1 MPLVRAKTKL
11 DELFARRFLHPHF
24 ESVGEGTVFTNPWHV
39 EVFGPSVYVGK
50 HVHISA
56 TVDLK
61 VRLSVWAAKPG
72 LGRVRIGDYSVI
84 NAGTRIASTID
95 IDIGANALFATNVYI
110 TDGDSHDPYDRVFN
124 SGKHAPVKI
133 EDNVWLGERVI
144 VCKGVTIGKNSVVG
158 AGSVVVRDIPSHCIA
173 VGNPARPV
181 RQLDPNASF
190 VSRQRAL
197 AENEGY
203 IEGLRQLERQM
214 FRHNSTRGWLRYLVA
229 PRRGD

>member
-1 MPLVRAKTKL
+1 MALVSAKAQF
-11 DELFARRFLHPHF
+11 DDFYAERFLHPHF
-24 ESVGEGTVFTNPWHV
+24 ASVGEGTRFTNPWHV
-39 EVFGPSVYVGK
+39 EVFGPSVYIGK

-56 TVDLK
+56 TSDLK
-61 VRLSVWAAKPG
+61 VRLSVWSAKPG

-84 NAGTRIASTID
+84 NPGARIASTCD
-95 IDIGANALFATNVYI
+95 IDIGNNALFATNVYI

-124 SGKHAPVKI
+124 SGKYAPVKI

-158 AGSVVVRDIPSHCIA
+158 AGAVVVRDIPSHCVA

-181 RQLDPNASF
+181 RELDPNASF

-197 AENEGY
+197 QENSGY
-203 IEGLRQLERQM
+203 LDGLRALEKEM
-214 FRHNSTRGWLRYLVA
+214 FRDNTLRGWLRYLLA